1 MSSNSNIQNGSIENR
16 IPDLAASILPASSG
30 NERSGKQV
38 YSVPSSTAS
47 VLFPYHQNISET
59 GNTVASCDV
68 KEGKK

>member
-38 YSVPSSTAS
+38 YAIPLSTAI
-47 VLFPYHQNISET
+47 VPVPPKYPKLVTQQ
-59 GNTVASCDV
+59 VMM
-68 KEGKK
+68 